1 MDDFK
6 KIFPE
11 ELYHSYV
18 IEGSPVI
25 TTQKLISLL
34 KMRGEIEDKS
44 PNLLIQSYESFGME
58 SSGQIKEWHSQLAFG
73 QGKKICIIATKF
85 INHEAEESL
94 LKIIEEPGLNTHFFI
109 ILPDSSTLLPTLLSR
124 VQIIKDSEVGQEE
137 IELEEVANSFI
148 SLKTKDRMTLI
159 DNFIK
164 DKTDQDNSGKLRR
177 SATILVNLLESIFYL
192 KFKEDI
198 LDSKNINILDNLR
211 KSRDYL
217 KRPGSSVKYILQNL
231 ALLI

>member
-1 MDDFK
+1 M
-6 KIFPE
+6 
-11 ELYHSYV
+11 V
-18 IEGSPVI
+18 
-25 TTQKLISLL
+25 
-34 KMRGEIEDKS
+34 
-44 PNLLIQSYESFGME
+44 
-58 SSGQIKEWHSQLAFG
+58 
-73 QGKKICIIATKF
+73 
-85 INHEAEESL
+85 
-94 LKIIEEPGLNTHFFI
+94 
-109 ILPDSSTLLPTLLSR
+109 
-124 VQIIKDSEVGQEE
+124 
-137 IELEEVANSFI
+137 
-148 SLKTKDRMTLI
+148 LI